1 MELLLIHHHHHSSL
15 PLPLPLPCA
24 RRRRALCGRYYYP
37 AKTHHCSSLPQ
48 PSLLLLHHSA
58 KRLVKN
64 CICFSWR
71 WNEEQDDAVADK
83 QSASFDDGVE
93 LFNAGEYYRCHD
105 VFESLWNNAVEP
117 QRCII
122 HGLLQCSVALYHLL
136 NQNHRGAMVELGEG
150 LCKLQRFKF
159 KRGPFHDFEQEASA
173 LLEFIYNTQLEH
185 AACAD
190 DICIAMDG
198 SDQSYR
204 LLGDFAAG
212 KRLYGFYRKE
222 DGGPLYM
229 EFTSS
234 TSSNLDLTAIPISLP
249 LLTKLPEL
257 HASEDD
263 LYRFE
268 IGLD

>member
-136 NQNHRGAMVELGEG
+136 NQGLQEL
-150 LCKLQRFKF
+150 
-159 KRGPFHDFEQEASA
+159 AV
-173 LLEFIYNTQLEH
+173 H
-185 AACAD
+185 AALGRSRSFKASHCFPTAVR
-190 DICIAMDG
+190 DI
-198 SDQSYR
+198 S
-204 LLGDFAAG
+204 
-212 KRLYGFYRKE
+212 K
-222 DGGPLYM
+222 GPVGH
-229 EFTSS
+229 SQ
-234 TSSNLDLTAIPISLP
+234 
-249 LLTKLPEL
+249 
-257 HASEDD
+257 
-263 LYRFE
+263 
-268 IGLD
+268 